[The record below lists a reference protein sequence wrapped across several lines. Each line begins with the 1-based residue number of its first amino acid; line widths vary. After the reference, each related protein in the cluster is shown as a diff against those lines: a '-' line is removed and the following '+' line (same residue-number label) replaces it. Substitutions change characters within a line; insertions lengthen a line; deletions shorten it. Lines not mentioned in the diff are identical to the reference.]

1 MCIRDSPIAM
11 QDNCLVDNSI
21 GSSFRNLEISRSNFL
36 LSFFFVSR
44 YHNNRMINHDRDR
57 DQAVELHPTH
67 STLTL
72 PHVDSRDSG
81 NYTCS
86 PHNLSPSS
94 VVVHILDEDSNSAA
108 AIHTDDGGSISSRAS
123 SALEQK
129 QHAMT

>member
-1 MCIRDSPIAM
+1 
-11 QDNCLVDNSI
+11 
-21 GSSFRNLEISRSNFL
+21 
-36 LSFFFVSR
+36 
-44 YHNNRMINHDRDR
+44 MINHDHDR
-57 DQAVELHPTH
+57 DQQVEIHPTH

-108 AIHTDDGGSISSRAS
+108 AIHTEDGGSISAS
-123 SALEQK
+123 EATQIVPQLMILAVGVTKS
-129 QHAMT
+129 

>member
-1 MCIRDSPIAM
+1 
-11 QDNCLVDNSI
+11 
-21 GSSFRNLEISRSNFL
+21 
-36 LSFFFVSR
+36 
-44 YHNNRMINHDRDR
+44 MINHDHDR
-57 DQAVELHPTH
+57 DQAVEIHSTH

-108 AIHTDDGGSISSRAS
+108 AIHTEDGEISGASRAAPS
-123 SALEQK
+123 SFQECLLTLVAAANALILLK
-129 QHAMT
+129 K